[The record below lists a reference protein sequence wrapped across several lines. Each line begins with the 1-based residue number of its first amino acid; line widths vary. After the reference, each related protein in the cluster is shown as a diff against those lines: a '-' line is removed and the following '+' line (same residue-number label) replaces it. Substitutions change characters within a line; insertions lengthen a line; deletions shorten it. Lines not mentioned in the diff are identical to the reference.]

1 MAYGQIGM
9 MQASAGFFAY
19 FVIMGENGFLPHK
32 LFGLRKSWD
41 ARHVNDLE
49 DSYGQEWVIIS
60 TTRFGF
66 FVGFFVF
73 VCFCFVCFCF
83 VWNGH
88 GKRRNEFV
96 IGFLI
101 WKMTDL

>member
-73 VCFCFVCFCF
+73 VCFCFV
-83 VWNGH
+83 WNGH